1 MVRKLIKH
9 EFSAIGRSM
18 FPMAV
23 ILLAMSVFTR
33 IIQIFEVQSRTYNII
48 LGSAIVM
55 LVIAMIVSLV
65 MSVVISIKRFYT
77 NMFTGEGYLTITL
90 PVTATEHILT
100 KLLVA
105 FVSVVATVF
114 AIIIAGSISTLG
126 EVLVE
131 IFKAIDYLADAYFDF
146 LGGHGVA
153 YIFEVLIAATVVI
166 ASQFLLYYACISVG
180 QMAHKNRVLA
190 AFGAYFGYYVITQIF
205 GTILVI
211 FVSLQPQWLIDLMQ
225 SITDFAANHP
235 YAFIHYF
242 IWCITLFYGVLSVV
256 FFFISRYIITNKL
269 NLE

>member
-1 MVRKLIKH
+1 MVKKLIKH
-9 EFSAIGRSM
+9 EFSAVGRSM

-23 ILLAMSVFTR
+23 ILLAMAFFTR
-33 IIQIFEVQSRTYNII
+33 VIQIFEAQSRTYDII

-65 MSVVISIKRFYT
+65 MSAVISIKRFYT
-77 NMFTGEGYLTITL
+77 NMFTGEGYLTMTL

-105 FVSVVATVF
+105 FVSIAATVV
-114 AIIIAGSISTLG
+114 AIIIAASIATLG

-131 IFKAIDYLADAYFDF
+131 ILKAIDYLADAYFKF
-146 LGGHGVA
+146 FGGHGVA
-153 YIFEVLIAATVVI
+153 YIFEALIALIVVV

-180 QMAHKNRVLA
+180 QMARKNRVLA
-190 AFGAYFGYYVITQIF
+190 AFGAYFGYYIITQIF
-205 GTILVI
+205 GTVLVI
-211 FVSLQPQWLIDLMQ
+211 LVSLQPQWLIDLMQ
-225 SITDFAANHP
+225 SITNFAEYHP
-235 YAFIHYF
+235 YAFVHYF

>member
-9 EFSAIGRSM
+9 EFDAVGRSM

-23 ILLAMSVFTR
+23 ILLAMSFFTR
-33 IIQIFEVQSRTYNII
+33 IIQIFEVQSRTYNIV

-77 NMFTGEGYLTITL
+77 NMFTGEGYLTMTL
-90 PVTATEHILT
+90 PVTAVQHILT

-105 FVSVVATVF
+105 FVSVAATVV
-114 AIIIAGSISTLG
+114 AIIIAGSIATFG

-131 IFKAIDYLADAYFDF
+131 IFKAIDYLADAYFKF
-146 LGGHGVA
+146 FGGHGVA
-153 YIFEVLIAATVVI
+153 YILEALIALIVVV

-190 AFGAYFGYYVITQIF
+190 AFGAYFGYYIITQIF

-211 FVSLQPQWLIDLMQ
+211 LVSLQPQWLIDLMQ
-225 SITDFAANHP
+225 SITDFAEYHP
-235 YAFIHYF
+235 YAFVHYF
-242 IWCITLFYGVLSVV
+242 IWCITLFYGALALA